1 MKPRISPYKEQI
13 SQLWKINRYN
23 QWEVKRGRLKGQ
35 TITNLIKEYSRD
47 EVEGFLETILDNE
60 EALYIDKIIT
70 KDILKEIKTRKYE

>member
-13 SQLWKINRYN
+13 SQLWKINRNN